1 MQISNVVDLAAVTWE
16 HYIPFGIPGRNLNK
30 EGSMSYNTIRHQ
42 GREDHPRRNNRH
54 RHKNCYY
61 KPRGLQHSMTHIMS
75 TSLPR
80 NVNTTAVLRHR
91 STCTWPSYAMTSPA
105 RDLHVIL
112 PRMVHGALNKHYATN
127 LPHISSSN
135 ITSSSHLHV
144 TLLRNDVTRT

>member
-75 TSLPR
+75 TSL
-80 NVNTTAVLRHR
+80 
-91 STCTWPSYAMTSPA
+91 
-105 RDLHVIL
+105 
-112 PRMVHGALNKHYATN
+112 
-127 LPHISSSN
+127 
-135 ITSSSHLHV
+135 
-144 TLLRNDVTRT
+144 LRNDVTCTWSARDPPTHGAWCTQQTLRNEPPTHLLIKHYAIVPPARDERYATDLPHVIVPPARDSPTQ